1 MINIASKYL
10 LSIILFFISFSLK
23 ALEVSKTMKDSLVS
37 VHETD
42 SAQKFQNYSFIS
54 HYYAWKNKNLQKT
67 YLDSAKLYVDN
78 SHNTPFSKVIYYYSW
93 GNYYRIKHLYDSAL
107 TMYRKSLQY
116 SNSSF
121 IPEIVRINIGL
132 GRAYTSLDQFDSA
145 FYYYHKAINTYGT
158 QDTSKKV
165 QLVKAKVLN
174 YIGSAYLNQGLY
186 DSSVTYYYQ
195 ALKIYDD
202 NNERTSSSQ
211 MLMNIGNI
219 YLFHKE
225 YEKALAEY
233 QNALHILN
241 EINSPIEKSYAKI
254 YSNMGL
260 CYKALKQFDTAQVYY
275 EKALT
280 IREKNGPPR
289 SLAGLYDNIGNLNKG
304 QGKFDKALE
313 YYHKSLEIRKTL
325 NSPRWLAASYGNI
338 GLMYYEMHDFSK
350 AKKYLTKA
358 VELSD
363 KHGFVEISIECKRG
377 LYRTYEHMG
386 DYKKALKYLVE
397 YRDLNDSIH
406 SLKLEERLNE
416 YKQKYESEKKDRLI
430 EKLEED
436 KKLENAKNEKQQLLV
451 EKQSMILNGLAVV
464 AILLIFILIILQ
476 RYFKMKRKSDQEL
489 FAKNEQLNQQKTLEL
504 MKELEVGSI
513 RSFAE
518 GQEKERARIA
528 GDLHDRL
535 GSLLSTVKLHFSSLD
550 TAIEEN
556 ESAKKSYDFAL
567 QLLDNSVEE
576 VREVSRNLSK
586 GVLIQFGLIAAV
598 ENMRDAINSAGKIKM
613 EVISTGVES
622 RLDSE
627 VEIMLFRVVQELITN
642 VIRHSQTNEVFV
654 QFSGAGSYLSIVVE
668 DHGIG
673 FDVEHT
679 KSEGIGIEN
688 LKSRIN
694 SIGGEMTIDSV
705 VGQGTTV
712 IIEIPYLKDEGG
724 KQESNDDK

>member
-1 MINIASKYL
+1 
-10 LSIILFFISFSLK
+10 
-23 ALEVSKTMKDSLVS
+23 MKDSLVS

-42 SAQKFQNYSFIS
+42 SARLFHNYTLIS
-54 HYYAWKNKNLQKT
+54 YYYTKGKRTLQKK
-67 YLDSAKLYVDN
+67 YLDSASVYEGN
-78 SHNTPFSKVIYYYSW
+78 SHITPRLKTIYYFTW
-93 GNYYRIKHLYDSAL
+93 GNYYHVKHIFDSSL
-107 TMYRKSLQY
+107 IMYQKSLQY
-116 SNSSF
+116 TDTSLTALTARTRAS
-121 IPEIVRINIGL
+121 L
-132 GRAYTSLDQFDSA
+132 GRVYTYLNQFDSA
-145 FYYYHKAINTYGT
+145 FYYYHESVNTFNA
-158 QDTSKKV
+158 QDTSLKN
-165 QLVKAKVLN
+165 QLLIAKILN
-174 YIGSAYLNQGLY
+174 YIGSAYLNQGQY

-195 ALKIYDD
+195 ALRIYED
-202 NNERTSSSQ
+202 NNKKYSSAK

-219 YLFHKE
+219 YLYHKE
-225 YEKALAEY
+225 YNKALAEY
-233 QNALHILN
+233 QNALNILN
-241 EINSPIEKSYAKI
+241 ETNSTVERTYAMI

-275 EKALT
+275 EKALD
-280 IREKNGPPR
+280 IRKKTGPKKN
-289 SLAGLYDNIGNLNKG
+289 LAGLYDNIGNLNKG

-338 GLMYYEMHDFSK
+338 GLMYYEMHDFQK
-350 AKKYLTKA
+350 AKNYLTKA
-358 VELSD
+358 VEISD

-377 LYRTYEHMG
+377 LSRTYEHLG
-386 DYKKALKYLVE
+386 DYKKALKYAVE
-397 YRDLNDSIH
+397 YRELNDSIH

-430 EKLEED
+430 QKLEED

-451 EKQSMILNGLAVV
+451 EKQSVILRGLTVV
-464 AILLIFILIILQ
+464 AILLIIILFILY
-476 RYFKMKRKSDQEL
+476 RYFKMKRKADREL

-550 TAIEEN
+550 TAIENN

-613 EVISTGVES
+613 EVISIGVES

-627 VEIMLFRVVQELITN
+627 VEILLFRVVQELITN

-654 QFSGAGSYLSIVVE
+654 QFSGAGSYLSIMVE

-673 FDVEHT
+673 FDVEHV

-688 LKSRIN
+688 LKSRIS

-712 IIEIPYLKDEGG
+712 IIEVPYLKEDGREQ
-724 KQESNDDK
+724 KPSDKE